1 MSFDVN
7 AQLKRKPALIVR
19 NGRGIKSVEF
29 LRFFHPAHCYG
40 VGRESAKRR
49 EIGA

>member
-29 LRFFHPAHCYG
+29 LRYFRVQHCYSM
-40 VGRESAKRR
+40 ELNARR
-49 EIGA
+49 KHVA